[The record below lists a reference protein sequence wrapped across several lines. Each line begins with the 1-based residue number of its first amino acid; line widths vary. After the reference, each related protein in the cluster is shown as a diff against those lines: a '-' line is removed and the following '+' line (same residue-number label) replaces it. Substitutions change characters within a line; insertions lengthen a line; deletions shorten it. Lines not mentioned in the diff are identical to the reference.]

1 MGTGSQ
7 CAISNG
13 TLVPVPCVSYYVQ
26 SVQDYENRLAEKNN
40 QRPDPEEQVLI
51 F

>member
-1 MGTGSQ
+1 MRRAEGVLSYF
-7 CAISNG
+7 
-13 TLVPVPCVSYYVQ
+13 YYVQ

>member
-1 MGTGSQ
+1 
-7 CAISNG
+7 
-13 TLVPVPCVSYYVQ
+13 VQ

-51 F
+51 FWHRSYMDS